1 MKKIVSFC
9 LIVSAVVAKS
19 QTWSTNEQYIQQFA
33 PYAVE
38 EMELYKIP
46 ASITLAQGLLETAGG
61 QSRLAQQ
68 GKNHFGIKC
77 KETWTGKT
85 MSHTDDAP
93 NECFRVY
100 DSPRDSYRDH
110 SLFLTQRKHYS
121 PLFLLNVKDYKAW
134 AYGLKKAGYATSP
147 TYAPALIKRIEQ
159 YKLYEFDEIPSS
171 QVYTLLLQR
180 YPDLKND
187 AEFMA
192 KLGPKNVNI
201 DRPNLAKEAET
212 KKSYAQQAPSTPK
225 KSTPKEILEDI
236 LLKNHPNGDLKY
248 IVIPDKINLSYISK
262 KFGIAESRLM
272 KYNELTSRVL
282 QKNQILFLE
291 SKNSSS
297 QEKTYVAQAGETMH
311 DIAQKFAIKLSKL
324 YKKNRMNEG
333 QQPKAGQL
341 VYLDSKK
348 PRN

>member
-1 MKKIVSFC
+1 MKKIVSIC
-9 LIVSAVVAKS
+9 LFVSAFAVNAQVWK
-19 QTWSTNEQYIQQFA
+19 TEDQYIQKFA

-61 QSRLAQQ
+61 QSRLAQE

-100 DSPRDSYRDH
+100 ESPKDSYRDH

-121 PLFLLNVKDYKAW
+121 PLFMLNVKDYKAW
-134 AYGLKKAGYATSP
+134 AYGLKKAGYATNPS
-147 TYAPALIKRIEQ
+147 YAPALIRKIEQ
-159 YKLYEFDEIPSS
+159 YRLYEFDNTSS
-171 QVYTLLLQR
+171 SNVYATLLNM

-187 AEFMA
+187 AVFMA
-192 KLGPKNVNI
+192 QANPGKKVDNVVAVPVEQKVYAQVDNTKN
-201 DRPNLAKEAET
+201 T
-212 KKSYAQQAPSTPK
+212 KKLTTPQA
-225 KSTPKEILEDI
+225 ILDNI
-236 LLKNHPNGDLKY
+236 LVKNHPNGDVKF
-248 IVIPDKINLSYISK
+248 IVVPEKIDLSYISK
-262 KFGIAESRLM
+262 KYGVSEKKLM
-272 KYNELTSRVL
+272 KYNELSSSQL
-282 QKNQILFLE
+282 DKNQIVFLE
-291 SKNSSS
+291 SKKSSGN
-297 QEKTYVAQAGETMH
+297 QKTYNAKIGETMY
-311 DIAQKFAIKLSKL
+311 DISQKFAIKLDKL
-324 YKKNRMNEG
+324 YRKNRMDFG
-333 QQPKAGQL
+333 QQPSAGQL